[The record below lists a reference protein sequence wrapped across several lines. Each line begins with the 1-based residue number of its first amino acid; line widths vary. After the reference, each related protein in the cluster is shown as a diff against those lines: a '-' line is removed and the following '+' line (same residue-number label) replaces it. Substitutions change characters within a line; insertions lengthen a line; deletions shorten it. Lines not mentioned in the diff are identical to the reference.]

1 MNPIRLMFVLTSPS
15 RGGVEEVVLALL
27 KRLSPEEFRLAL
39 AAPRALL
46 EAFGRDLDGVPADIE
61 PVAAESWRNRTEVSR
76 LARFIDRVRPDIVNP
91 HLFRSV
97 VVAAPLA
104 RWHRVPAVVETY
116 HGREG
121 WRHGP
126 IRGSF
131 VPDRLLSRFVTRVI
145 AVSEAARDFLVRV
158 KGYPADKVV
167 VVPNGRDLSALVP
180 GRDRESARKDLG
192 VDPHT
197 PIVGVVGRLEDQKGH
212 RYLLDA
218 WPAVTRDFPDAR
230 LLLVGDGSRREALEA
245 QVKALGIASSVIF
258 TGFRADVARMLD
270 AIDVLALPSLYEGMP
285 LTVIEA
291 AAMAR
296 PVVAT
301 AVDGTPEVV
310 EHGVTGFLVPPAN
323 PPALSGALLT
333 LLADPDRARRLG
345 ETGRQ
350 RTLERFDL
358 TQQVEATAA
367 AYRSVATRRS

>member
-1 MNPIRLMFVLTSPS
+1 MNPIRLMFVLTSPT

-27 KRLSPEEFRLAL
+27 KRLPCSEFRLAL

-46 EAFGRDLDGVPADIE
+46 EAFGRDLDGVPVDIE
-61 PVAAESWRNRTEVSR
+61 PVAAESWRSRTEVSQ

-104 RWHRVPAVVETY
+104 RWHRVPTVVETY

-245 QVKALGIASSVIF
+245 QVKALGIAPSVIF

-285 LTVIEA
+285 LTAIEA

-333 LLADPDRARRLG
+333 LLADPDRARSLG

-358 TQQVEATAA
+358 GRQVEATAA
-367 AYRSVATRRS
+367 VYRSVATRS

>member
-1 MNPIRLMFVLTSPS
+1 MKPIRLMFVLTSPS

-27 KRLSPEEFRLAL
+27 KRLPPGEFRLSL
-39 AAPRALL
+39 AAPRELL
-46 EAFGRDLDGVPADIE
+46 DAFGHDLDGVPADVE
-61 PVAAESWRNRTEVSR
+61 PVAAESWGRRADVSR
-76 LARFIDRVRPDIVNP
+76 LARFIERVRPDIVNP

-104 RWHRVPAVVETY
+104 RWHSVPAVVETY

-131 VPDRLLSRFVTRVI
+131 LPDRLLARFVNRVI

-158 KGYPADKVV
+158 KRYPADKVV
-167 VVPNGRDLSALVP
+167 VVPNGRNLSTLVP
-180 GRDRESARKDLG
+180 GRERDSARKELG
-192 VDPHT
+192 VDHHT

-212 RYLLDA
+212 RYLFDA
-218 WPAVTRDFPDAR
+218 WPAVTREFPDAR
-230 LLLVGDGSRREALEA
+230 LLVVGDGSLRATLEA
-245 QVKALGIASSVIF
+245 QVAALGIGPSVIF

-285 LTVIEA
+285 LTAIEA

-310 EHGVTGFLVPPAN
+310 EHGVTGFLVPPRN
-323 PPALSGALLT
+323 SPALTSALLN
-333 LLADPDRARRLG
+333 LLADHERARALG
-345 ETGRQ
+345 AAGRR

-358 TQQVEATAA
+358 GRQVEATAA
-367 AYRSVATRRS
+367 VYRDVMTRS

>member
-1 MNPIRLMFVLTSPS
+1 MFVLTSPS
-15 RGGVEEVVLALL
+15 RGGVEEVVLALIE
-27 KRLSPEEFRLAL
+27 RLDPAAFRLAL

-46 EAFGRDLDGVPADIE
+46 DAFGRDLDGVTADIE
-61 PVAAESWRNRTEVSR
+61 PVAAESWHRVHDVGH

-91 HLFRSV
+91 HLFRSA

-104 RWHRVPAVVETY
+104 RWRRVPVVVETY

-121 WRHGP
+121 WRSGP

-131 VPDRLLSRFVTRVI
+131 VPDRLVARFVDRVI
-145 AVSEAARDFLVRV
+145 AVSEAARDFLVSV
-158 KGYPADKVV
+158 KRYPAAKVV

-180 GRDRESARKDLG
+180 GRDREAARKDLG
-192 VDPHT
+192 VDHHT

-212 RYLLDA
+212 RHLLDA

-230 LLLVGDGSRREALEA
+230 LLIVGDGSRRTALEA
-245 QVKALGIASSVIF
+245 QAEALGIASSVTF
-258 TGFRADVARMLD
+258 TGFRADVARLLD
-270 AIDVLALPSLYEGMP
+270 AIDMLALPSLYEGMP
-285 LTVIEA
+285 LTAIEA

-310 EHGVTGFLVPPAN
+310 EHGVTGLLVPPGN
-323 PPALSGALLT
+323 PPALRAALLT
-333 LLADPDRARRLG
+333 LLADPERARRMG
-345 ETGRQ
+345 EAGRR

-358 TQQVEATAA
+358 SRQVEATAA
-367 AYRSVATRRS
+367 VYRSVMPA

>member
-1 MNPIRLMFVLTSPS
+1 MNPIRLMFVLTSPT

-27 KRLSPEEFRLAL
+27 KRLPCSEFRLAL

-46 EAFGRDLDGVPADIE
+46 EAFGRDLDGMPVDIE
-61 PVAAESWRNRTEVSR
+61 PVAAESWRRRTEVSQ

-104 RWHRVPAVVETY
+104 RWHRVPTVVETY

-245 QVKALGIASSVIF
+245 QVKALGIAPSVIF

-270 AIDVLALPSLYEGMP
+270 AIDVLASPSASARR
-285 LTVIEA
+285 ISA
-291 AAMAR
+291 AACSCSGVGSDRSSLTSRMMLAILAPMASR
-296 PVVAT
+296 
-301 AVDGTPEVV
+301 
-310 EHGVTGFLVPPAN
+310 
-323 PPALSGALLT
+323 
-333 LLADPDRARRLG
+333 ADPAEQAPG
-345 ETGRQ
+345 ESGRQ

-367 AYRSVATRRS
+367 VYRSVATRS

>member
-27 KRLSPEEFRLAL
+27 KRLPPAEFQLAL

-46 EAFGRDLDGVPADIE
+46 DAFGRDLDGVPADIE
-61 PVAAESWRNRTEVSR
+61 AVAAESWRHRGDVGH

-121 WRHGP
+121 WRCGP

-131 VPDRLLSRFVTRVI
+131 LPDRLLARFLTRVI

-158 KGYPADKVV
+158 KRYPADKVV

-180 GRDRESARKDLG
+180 GRERESARKELG
-192 VDPHT
+192 LDYHT

-230 LLLVGDGSRREALEA
+230 LLVVGDGSRRATLEA
-245 QVKALGIASSVIF
+245 QVGALAIAPSVIF

-285 LTVIEA
+285 LTAIEA

-323 PPALSGALLT
+323 PPALGGALVT
-333 LLADPDRARRLG
+333 LLADGERARQMG
-345 ETGRQ
+345 AAGRR

-358 TQQVEATAA
+358 GRQVEATAA
-367 AYRSVATRRS
+367 VYRSVMTRS

>member
-1 MNPIRLMFVLTSPS
+1 MRRIALMFVLTSPS

-27 KRLSPEEFRLAL
+27 RRLRPSEFQLAL
-39 AAPRALL
+39 AAPRELL
-46 EAFGRDLDGVPADIE
+46 DAFGHDLDSVTADIE
-61 PVAAESWRNRTEVSR
+61 PVAAESWARRADVSQ
-76 LARFIDRVRPDIVNP
+76 LARFIERVRPDIVNP

-121 WRHGP
+121 WRHGA

-131 VPDRLLSRFVTRVI
+131 LPDRLLARFVTRVI

-158 KGYPADKVV
+158 KRYPTEKVL

-192 VDPHT
+192 VDHHT

-212 RYLLDA
+212 RYLFDA
-218 WPAVTRDFPDAR
+218 WPGVVREFPDAR
-230 LLLVGDGSRREALEA
+230 LLVVGDGSLRAALEA
-245 QVKALGIASSVIF
+245 QAAALGIAPSMIF

-285 LTVIEA
+285 LTAIEG

-310 EHGVTGFLVPPAN
+310 EHGVTGFLVPPRN
-323 PPALSGALLT
+323 PPALTGALLT
-333 LLADPDRARRLG
+333 LLADPERARGLG
-345 ETGRQ
+345 TAGRK
-350 RTLERFDL
+350 RTLDRFDL
-358 TQQVEATAA
+358 GRQVEATAA
-367 AYRSVATRRS
+367 VYRDVMMRS

>member
-1 MNPIRLMFVLTSPS
+1 VNPIRLMFVLTSPS

-27 KRLSPEEFRLAL
+27 KRLAPEEFRLAL

>member
-1 MNPIRLMFVLTSPS
+1 VNPIRLMFVLTSPS

-27 KRLSPEEFRLAL
+27 KRLPPSEFRLAL
-39 AAPRALL
+39 AAPRELL

-131 VPDRLLSRFVTRVI
+131 VPDGLLSRFVTRVI

-158 KGYPADKVV
+158 KGYPGDKVV

>member
-1 MNPIRLMFVLTSPS
+1 MFVLTSPT

-27 KRLSPEEFRLAL
+27 KRLPCSEFRLAL

-46 EAFGRDLDGVPADIE
+46 EAFGRDLDGMPVDIE
-61 PVAAESWRNRTEVSR
+61 PVAAESWRRRTEVSQ

-104 RWHRVPAVVETY
+104 RWHRVPTVVETY

-145 AVSEAARDFLVRV
+145 AVSEAARNFLVRV
-158 KGYPADKVV
+158 KRYPADKVV

-245 QVKALGIASSVIF
+245 QVKALGIAPSVIF

-285 LTVIEA
+285 LTAIEA

-323 PPALSGALLT
+323 PPALSSALLT
-333 LLADPDRARRLG
+333 LLADPDRARSLG

-358 TQQVEATAA
+358 GRQVEATAA
-367 AYRSVATRRS
+367 VYRSVATKS

>member
-1 MNPIRLMFVLTSPS
+1 MP
-15 RGGVEEVVLALL
+15 VE
-27 KRLSPEEFRLAL
+27 
-39 AAPRALL
+39 
-46 EAFGRDLDGVPADIE
+46 IE
-61 PVAAESWRNRTEVSR
+61 PVAAESWRRRTEVSQ

-104 RWHRVPAVVETY
+104 RWHRVPTVVETY
-116 HGREG
+116 HGREA

-126 IRGSF
+126 IPGSF

-145 AVSEAARDFLVRV
+145 AVSEAARNFLVRV
-158 KGYPADKVV
+158 KRYPADKVV

-218 WPAVTRDFPDAR
+218 WPAVTRNFPDAR

-245 QVKALGIASSVIF
+245 QVKALGIAPSVIF

-285 LTVIEA
+285 LTAIEA

-323 PPALSGALLT
+323 PPPPPPARA
-333 LLADPDRARRLG
+333 AWRARAGRPG
-345 ETGRQ
+345 RPTGCR
-350 RTLERFDL
+350 RRRRRRPRGRRP
-358 TQQVEATAA
+358 AA
-367 AYRSVATRRS
+367 ARLPGWRRPVGPPGAATRPAAAPESRGLRRDSGPATFRCAA